1 MAITKA
7 LVFSNVTLQNTT
19 GASPTTYDNHVVD
32 TVEVTIT
39 PVTDTVKDGQTLSAS
54 YDVSLTVGLLNT
66 NILADPRVY
75 TDTSQE
81 PVLARIQFNGATGSR
96 TLNIGNTYINGMK
109 DYSGN
114 RDVAMITATIRTT
127 NVASVIIES

>member
-19 GASPTTYDNHVVD
+19 GASPITYDNHVVD
-32 TVEVTIT
+32 TAEVTIT

-66 NILADPRVY
+66 NILADSRVY
-75 TDTSQE
+75 TDTAQE

-96 TLNIGNTYINGMK
+96 TLNIGNVYINGMK

>member
-1 MAITKA
+1 M
-7 LVFSNVTLQNTT
+7 NTT

-54 YDVSLTVGLLNT
+54 YDVSVAVGFLNT
-66 NILADPRVY
+66 NIMADPRVY

-96 TLNIGNTYINGMK
+96 TLNIGNVYINGMK